1 LNSGKVGFL
10 RFSRVFPVFRRIL
23 NSSFKIVR
31 VRVRVYKQ
39 TGYLCEVNIYL
50 GKAEA
55 LSPRETQIGM
65 NVVLKF
71 AERYFFSDRC
81 ICADNFFISIAL
93 CEKLWSKNLEYLG
106 KSFPKNFF

>member
-1 LNSGKVGFL
+1 LLEIKCFISIKGKC
-10 RFSRVFPVFRRIL
+10 RFRQYIPSKPARYGIKYWCLVDTE
-23 NSSFKIVR
+23 
-31 VRVRVYKQ
+31 

-65 NVVLKF
+65 NVVLKL

-81 ICADNFFISIAL
+81 ICADNFFTSIAL

-106 KSFPKNFF
+106 KRFPKNFF